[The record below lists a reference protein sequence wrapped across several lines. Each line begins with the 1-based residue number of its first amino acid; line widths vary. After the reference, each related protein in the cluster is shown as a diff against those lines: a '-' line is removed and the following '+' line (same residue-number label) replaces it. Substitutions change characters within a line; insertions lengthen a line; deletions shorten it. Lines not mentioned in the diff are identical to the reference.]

1 MRWGGRLDYLTA
13 AYEGVGAKT
22 PALKLLVILLSRFS
36 EKCFRIFALIT
47 SSFPLKH

>member
-1 MRWGGRLDYLTA
+1 MGRVTLSSVVSKGW
-13 AYEGVGAKT
+13 EAKT
-22 PALKLLVILLSRFS
+22 PPFKLLVIPLSRFS